1 MSLPWI
7 PFWIPTF
14 TDVFIAT
21 HSNNTYLAH
30 GNPNFKS
37 GAAKAPKP
45 ARNQLDGVLDICV
58 FDNFTLADEDLK
70 KI

>member
-1 MSLPWI
+1 M
-7 PFWIPTF
+7 
-14 TDVFIAT
+14 
-21 HSNNTYLAH
+21 AH
-30 GNPNFKS
+30 GNPNFIS